1 MQHQADPVNIRAW
14 WEEAVNR
21 VPNSDRRRLNGVVIY
36 PFWNI
41 WKERNR
47 RIFDNK
53 IQTVPQVA
61 AKIKEDIEQRKR
73 AFVYA

>member
-1 MQHQADPVNIRAW
+1 MATK
-14 WEEAVNR
+14 
-21 VPNSDRRRLNGVVIY
+21 VPRSERRWLNGVVIY
-36 PFWNI
+36 TFWNI

-61 AKIKEDIEQRKR
+61 SKIKDDIEQRKR
-73 AFVYA
+73 ALNYV